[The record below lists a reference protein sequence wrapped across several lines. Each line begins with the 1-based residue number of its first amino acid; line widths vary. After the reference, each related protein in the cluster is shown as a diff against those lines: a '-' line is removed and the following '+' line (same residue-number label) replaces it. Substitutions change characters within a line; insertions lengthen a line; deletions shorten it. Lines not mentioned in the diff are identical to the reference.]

1 MVILKE
7 STILLIQELRLFGKV
22 SNASLK
28 VQNKMETLK
37 KYLIKSSISKL
48 MEKLLSKKESPSR
61 SLMAI
66 PTSDLLR

>member
-1 MVILKE
+1 MVMLKE
-7 STILLIQELRLFGKV
+7 STILWIQELRLFGKV

-48 MEKLLSKKESPSR
+48 MEELLSKKESPLR

-66 PTSDLLR
+66 PTSGLLR

>member
-37 KYLIKSSISKL
+37 KYSIKSSISKL
-48 MEKLLSKKESPSR
+48 MEKLLSKKESPLR

>member
-28 VQNKMETLK
+28 VQNKTETSK
-37 KYLIKSSISKL
+37 KYSIKSSILKL
-48 MEKLLSKKESPSR
+48 MEKLLSKKESPLR
-61 SLMAI
+61 SLMAN

>member
-28 VQNKMETLK
+28 VQNKMEILK

-48 MEKLLSKKESPSR
+48 MEKLLSKKESPLR

>member
-7 STILLIQELRLFGKV
+7 STILLIQELQLFGKV

-48 MEKLLSKKESPSR
+48 IEKHLSKK
-61 SLMAI
+61 
-66 PTSDLLR
+66 